1 MLGVLPCVVGSDHV
15 GRWQSCRIPEF
26 LVAPP
31 SEWEGELRQVARIQ
45 SISHSSGGDS
55 MTKRSGPIVAVI
67 VVGVVALFAFIVF
80 VSSYTQID
88 FGKVGMVTRFGR
100 ITGRIMDPGLNWKA
114 PFVDRVIIYRTQE
127 IVYITEE
134 QVGEDNVKAGTYVDY
149 PTDTTTADGQ
159 QIAVKYSV
167 RFRIDSTKITRIAN
181 EIGDE
186 EALVDKVVKFH
197 TRILARNIP
206 KEYEALDL
214 YTGKI
219 QAVQVEFE
227 RQLRPLLAEKGVI
240 LEAFGLRQIDFQ
252 DDYVQA
258 IEQKQ
263 IEAENVK
270 TEQNRAD
277 QAKWRAQSV
286 IEEAKGTAQATIEN
300 ARGDAEEIKLLA
312 EGNAE
317 KIMVIAEAEAEAIRL
332 KGEVLALYPEII
344 SLEFVNSLK
353 DPDSNVSWGIM
364 PQEGIVPFLDVNPGS
379 TK

>member
-1 MLGVLPCVVGSDHV
+1 M
-15 GRWQSCRIPEF
+15 I
-26 LVAPP
+26 
-31 SEWEGELRQVARIQ
+31 
-45 SISHSSGGDS
+45 
-55 MTKRSGPIVAVI
+55 KRSGTIRVVIIVGI
-67 VVGVVALFAFIVF
+67 ILLFAFVVF
-80 VSSYTQID
+80 MSSFTQID
-88 FGKVGMVTRFGR
+88 FGTVGMVTRFGR

-134 QVGEDNVKAGTYVDY
+134 QAGEDSFQEGTYLDY

-159 QIAVKYSV
+159 QITVKYSV
-167 RFRIDSTKITRIAN
+167 RFRIDATKITRIAN

-219 QAVQVEFE
+219 QAVQTEFE
-227 RQLRPLLAEKGVI
+227 EQLRPLLAEKGVI
-240 LEAFGLRQIDFQ
+240 LEAFGLRQIEFQ
-252 DDYVQA
+252 EDYVQA

-263 IEAENVK
+263 IEAENVQ
-270 TEQNRAD
+270 TEQNRAE
-277 QAKWRAQSV
+277 QAKWRAQSA
-286 IEEAKGTAQATIEN
+286 IEAAKGEAQATIEN

-317 KIMVIAEAEAEAIRL
+317 RIKLIAEAEAEAIRL
-332 KGEVLALYPEII
+332 KGEILARYPEII
-344 SLEFVNSLK
+344 QLEFVNSLK

-364 PQEGIVPFLDVNPGS
+364 PQEGIMPFLNITPEDMQQP
-379 TK
+379 